1 MMKRAYSRAGF
12 SVVALYGALS
22 LISGVVLGLCVGS
35 AIGILILQGGNIF
48 EMIAEGSLNEI
59 LSLFSDPSVSYAT
72 MIGMVVGSIAGTLV
86 GLLIMKKILPRE
98 NPKPIEQRSLSGRDF
113 ARIIFMAF
121 GLWGL
126 GVLLGSFPSFFGYED
141 INPMLDNAGKAI
153 IIFDLY
159 AIFGAPILE
168 ELAFRKLLCN
178 ALHPY
183 GSVTAAFTS
192 ALLFGLMHGNA
203 AQFMLA
209 FTLGLLLA
217 TVYQKTGKLIYTIFL
232 HFMINFFAT
241 LPDLFLMGDI
251 DISIVWNV
259 LFGLLTGAGLVVTFL
274 SKDCELLKLDRS
286 TAPDANRQAFHNAG
300 MRVAVIAG
308 TVLVIFYEIFMILM
322 NVAGG
327 FEPGVLLRLIPAAFV
342 VVTVILVTTLVGRHT
357 DPEPEVLIAGE
368 DVEVYPVPAEMIE
381 SLAAD
386 TAEYI
391 TAPEAITE
399 AEAAETVAA
408 VEAAKVVSPTD
419 AIEKAEERL
428 DS

>member
-1 MMKRAYSRAGF
+1 MMKRAYSRGGF
-12 SVVALYGALS
+12 SIVALYGVLS
-22 LISGVVLGLCVGS
+22 LISGLFLGIFAGTAVGLLLLKD
-35 AIGILILQGGNIF
+35 ANIF
-48 EMIAEGSLNEI
+48 EMIAEGSLSEI
-59 LSLFSDPSVSYAT
+59 MSLFSDPSISYAL
-72 MIGMVVGSIAGTLV
+72 MLGMVLGSIAGMLV

-98 NPKPIEQRSLSGRDF
+98 NPKPIEKRSISGRDF
-113 ARIIFMAF
+113 GRIVLMAF

-141 INPMLDNAGKAI
+141 VNPMLDNAGKAI

-159 AIFGAPILE
+159 AILGAPILE
-168 ELAFRKLLCN
+168 ELAFRKLLCD

-217 TVYQKTGKLIYTIFL
+217 TVYQKTGKIIYTIFL

-241 LPDLFLMGDI
+241 LPDLFMMGDI

-259 LFGLLTGAGLVVTFL
+259 FFGLLTGAGLVVTFL

-308 TVLVIFYEIFMILM
+308 TVLVVFYELFMIIM
-322 NVAGG
+322 SAVEG
-327 FEPGVLLRLIPAAFV
+327 FEPGVLIRLIPTAFV
-342 VVTVILVTTLVGRHT
+342 VVTVILVTTRVGRHT
-357 DPEPEVLIAGE
+357 DPAPEILIAGE

-391 TAPEAITE
+391 VPEDAAEHTAP
-399 AEAAETVAA
+399 AEAAEAA
-408 VEAAKVVSPTD
+408 EMIAPEDVQ
-419 AIEKAEERL
+419 EKAETHL